1 MQFDSL
7 HNLNILL
14 VKNEDDAKIN
24 SRRPFRHGFCFRFC
38 YFIVSISPNGKQIP
52 YYLTHNYGKLFRVF
66 A

>member
-1 MQFDSL
+1 MVINVDG
-7 HNLNILL
+7 
-14 VKNEDDAKIN
+14 AKIN
-24 SRRPFRHGFCFRFC
+24 SRRPFSHGFCFHFC